1 VQRFGA
7 SLAAMVSYLT
17 PVSSL
22 ILAFVIL
29 AERPLPLQLVGG
41 VVIVLGVRL
50 AARRPAAPVRQAPAA
65 A

>member
-1 VQRFGA
+1 VHRFGP

-29 AERPLPLQLVGG
+29 AERPLPMQLAGG
-41 VVIVLGVRL
+41 AVIVLGVRI
-50 AARRPAAPVRQAPAA
+50 AARRPTAPVRRAPAA

>member
-1 VQRFGA
+1 
-7 SLAAMVSYLT
+7 MVSYLT

-29 AERPLPLQLVGG
+29 AERPLPLQLAGG
-41 VVIVLGVRL
+41 AVIVLGVRI
-50 AARRPAAPVRQAPAA
+50 AARRPSAPVQRAPAA